1 MEGLNVR
8 FDIIRLSYFDDDV
21 GGAVESG
28 TTVASTIPGRI
39 DLIQPSQQSLEVGLE
54 VPIMADIFLRPRPGT
69 LTIFENDQVLLVWPA
84 DHPNY
89 NQRFRV
95 EGEVRSSSMHPKNRN
110 QFLRVRGTRVER
122 TRTEAL
128 M

>member
-1 MEGLNVR
+1 MQGLNVK

-28 TTVASTIPGRI
+28 TTVASSVPGRI

-54 VPIMADIFLRPRPGT
+54 VPIMADFFIRPRPGT
-69 LTIFENDQVLLVWPA
+69 LTIFPNDQILLVSPV

-95 EGEVRSSSMHPKNRN
+95 EGEVRSSSMHSKNRN

>member
-28 TTVASTIPGRI
+28 TTVASAIPGRI
-39 DLIQPSQQSLEVGLE
+39 NLIQPTQQSLEVGLE
-54 VPIMADIFLRPRPGT
+54 VPIMADVFIRPKPGT
-69 LTIFENDQVLLVWPA
+69 LTIFENDQVLLVSPA
-84 DHPNY
+84 DHPNF

-95 EGEVRSSSMHPKNRN
+95 EGEVQSSSMHPKNRN
-110 QFLRVRGTRVER
+110 QFLRLRATRVEQ
-122 TRTEAL
+122 TRTEEL